1 MIRIPDYSTQNH
13 RTKCF
18 GFLGGGGGTP
28 RSTQMDKTLKTT
40 PKIPNFEIQ
49 VAPANKT
56 FNYHNCYE
64 NIGILCYLLAQFWLG
79 PRI

>member
-1 MIRIPDYSTQNH
+1 
-13 RTKCF
+13 
-18 GFLGGGGGTP
+18 
-28 RSTQMDKTLKTT
+28 MDKTLKTT

-56 FNYHNCYE
+56 FNYLNCYE